1 MKPNDEE
8 TYGNDGYFIHSNGQK
23 IGYDWEYRD
32 RYFSNCRLQ
41 FDTLGQYERKLS
53 KDCIQIAIQCD
64 STETGIAVGW
74 HEDWLVEA
82 KENRSLATD
91 FERKEQGNT
100 RYTHKYKIFSYE
112 EVDNFK
118 RMISTAMKLHV
129 YSYEIYDIMS
139 GGEAVQDFV
148 TEKPASEINCLADYI
163 EENVKCEKCGK
174 KLDLQL
180 LNNSTKA
187 YIDSSCLLYIDGLY
201 ITFSFSAICSL
212 IYLFFPLNKHSLYEQ
227 CGKIDPP
234 HGHVLIHTPAHTISS
249 DPAPVSQNHSL
260 HKPHDPV
267 PFSQS
272 SPAVFRRI
280 PFSADL
286 PQSHPHVPSVLLPPL
301 SHKTP
306 AVLPRIFQQKILH
319 FRCHF
324 SLHFVLHFQS
334 PAE

>member
-1 MKPNDEE
+1 MYRPSMYNKHDESMYAFAELFNNCKVCNDVIMKPNDEE

-23 IGYDWEYRD
+23 IGYNWEYRD

-41 FDTLGQYERKLS
+41 FDTLGQYERKLR

-174 KLDLQL
+174 KLDLVRNAKDRCYL
-180 LNNSTKA
+180 KGKECSHVEYLTPDEVNN
-187 YIDSSCLLYIDGLY
+187 YIVKYHRLCPIHHCPITSGLSKDGVY
-201 ITFSFSAICSL
+201 VRC
-212 IYLFFPLNKHSLYEQ
+212 EQ
-227 CGKIDPP
+227 
-234 HGHVLIHTPAHTISS
+234 GHFM
-249 DPAPVSQNHSL
+249 
-260 HKPHDPV
+260 KPDE
-267 PFSQS
+267 
-272 SPAVFRRI
+272 I
-280 PFSADL
+280 
-286 PQSHPHVPSVLLPPL
+286 
-301 SHKTP
+301 
-306 AVLPRIFQQKILH
+306 
-319 FRCHF
+319 
-324 SLHFVLHFQS
+324 
-334 PAE
+334 